1 MQALAAIVF
10 GLLNLVGF
18 PASSSDTQFF
28 GRPSSAYDTTLLTA
42 GCVILAVG
50 CIGFGIALWRAW
62 RLRRAAIATEQTYLA
77 ARAQSAKR

>member
-18 PASSSDTQFF
+18 GLILYTQFF
-28 GRPSSAYDTTLLTA
+28 GRSLANYTTLLTA